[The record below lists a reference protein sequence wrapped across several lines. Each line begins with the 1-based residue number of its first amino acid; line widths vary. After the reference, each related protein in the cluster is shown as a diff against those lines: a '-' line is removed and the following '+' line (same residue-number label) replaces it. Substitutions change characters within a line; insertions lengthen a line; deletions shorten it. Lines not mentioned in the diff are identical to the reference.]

1 MRALSAHLLVRVLAI
16 ALVSWVNVDVGFCSA
31 CASDPVAAASSGP
44 VLEPGSAPHDARPG
58 QLPHP
63 THCFYHAHWVEIPSS
78 VMLAKSARQ
87 CARDPHARVRSPS
100 APRKLAFA
108 RILRSRLAD
117 TAPRLAG
124 GDSTLLM

>member
-58 QLPHP
+58 QLPRP
-63 THCFYHAHWVEIPSS
+63 THCFYHAHWVELPSC
-78 VMLAKSARQ
+78 VMLANSARQ
-87 CARDPHARVRSPS
+87 AGPIAETPARAPEILTHAFDHP
-100 APRKLAFA
+100 
-108 RILRSRLAD
+108 
-117 TAPRLAG
+117 PRLAR
-124 GDSTLLM
+124 